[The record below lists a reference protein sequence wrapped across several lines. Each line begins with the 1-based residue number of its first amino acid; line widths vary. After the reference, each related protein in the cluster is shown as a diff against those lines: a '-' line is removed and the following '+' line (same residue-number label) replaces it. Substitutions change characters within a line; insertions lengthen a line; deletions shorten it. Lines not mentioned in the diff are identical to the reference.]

1 MYFLNLFLVIFKGL
15 FLFLN
20 NFILVELSVFHLFCI
35 IFFIL
40 YKNFLDSYYMR
51 KRAYYQQ
58 IMRGTKEMLTEHI
71 LNYRFKNPLQIV
83 ISLYFVVLALGI
95 YILGI
100 FSIRIQNLKTMIDLN
115 VIFGL
120 FISQCKLMS
129 LTTIILNL
137 ILIIIFFILLFQTLE
152 IIKKYFLVLIIK
164 LHCYF
169 SVPDSYYKQKLDS
182 LAFDTF
188 LYKIGIFF
196 DLLDYKIA
204 YLLYNENRDLR
215 DKFLHNFEIFFSL
228 TAKSVKVILYYG
240 HISYINLFDNL

>member
-20 NFILVELSVFHLFCI
+20 NFILVELSFFHLFCI

-164 LHCYF
+164 
-169 SVPDSYYKQKLDS
+169 
-182 LAFDTF
+182 
-188 LYKIGIFF
+188 
-196 DLLDYKIA
+196 
-204 YLLYNENRDLR
+204 YL
-215 DKFLHNFEIFFSL
+215 
-228 TAKSVKVILYYG
+228 KS
-240 HISYINLFDNL
+240 